1 MSESAQPIFAI
12 FFAVFFHLT
21 LNNKNKLTSNPLN
34 MNERYKMI
42 VEGPKVDIHDGL
54 GNHDARELEIVFSA
68 NLNVLLESNQNLDGF
83 DINQDLV
90 SLFGKVFDQALEGC
104 LDQLQL
110 TVDDSDEPAYVD
122 VDVQVKDSN
131 VSDITGE

>member
-1 MSESAQPIFAI
+1 
-12 FFAVFFHLT
+12 
-21 LNNKNKLTSNPLN
+21 
-34 MNERYKMI
+34 MI
-42 VEGPKVDIHDGL
+42 VKGPKVDIYDGL

-110 TVDDSDEPAYVD
+110 TVDNSDEPAYVD
-122 VDVQVKDSN
+122 VDVQVKNSN